1 MEQLPPIEDAATAS
15 SPPATPMSLAARLFN
30 IFATPGE
37 VFDDIKTRPPATAN
51 WLVPAILYG
60 VVGVVGFWLVLSQ
73 PAIQQQMREMT
84 WKAMD
89 QQFAKQKLPPAE
101 AEKIKEKVEPYL
113 GLWTKLA
120 SCGGVVVEGFVS
132 PFLWGLF
139 LYLAGTRALKA
150 QFSFMK
156 AVEVAG
162 LSKMIDIFGVTIAK
176 LLAILTSN
184 LMATP
189 SLALLIKEFDTQN
202 PVHMAA
208 GLTDITLLWML
219 AVRAIGLAKLANV
232 TFAKAAIWVIGIW
245 LTYSGLMLGGSIAA
259 QALTGR

>member
-1 MEQLPPIEDAATAS
+1 M
-15 SPPATPMSLAARLFN
+15 PMSLAARLFN
-30 IFATPGE
+30 VFATPGE
-37 VFDDIKTRPPATAN
+37 VFDYIKTRPTVTAN
-51 WLVPAILYG
+51 WLVPALFYS
-60 VVGVVGFWLVLSQ
+60 VVGVVGVWLVLSQ

-101 AEKIKEKVEPYL
+101 VEKIKEKIEPYL
-113 GLWTKLA
+113 GLWTKVA
-120 SCGGVVVEGFVS
+120 SCGGAVVEGFAS
-132 PFLWGLF
+132 PFLWGLILF
-139 LYLAGTRALKA
+139 LVGTKALKA
-150 QFSFMK
+150 EIPFMK

-162 LSKMIDIFGVTIAK
+162 LSKMIDVLGALIAK

-219 AVRAIGLAKLANV
+219 AVRAIGLSKLANV
-232 TFAKAAIWVIGIW
+232 TFAKAAMWVFGVW
-245 LTYSGLMLGGSIAA
+245 LAYSGLMLGGSFAA